1 MPRTL
6 KNNKSRKGGSSTHET
21 NNGKLNPKFSFYQI
35 PSVLKDTIL
44 KVNAIESLLIDKNI
58 LKKNDL
64 ISEIK
69 KFKSIPNL
77 ETTPISPKPIK
88 PEEVKPHKDSEES
101 KLHKDSEKVNTD
113 KDSEEVTTDK
123 DSEEDLAAPI
133 DKKEELKS
141 DDDDDDA
148 KKGGGRRRKKKRKK
162 TQKKR

>member
-1 MPRTL
+1 MGPRTL

-101 KLHKDSEKVNTD
+101 KLD

-148 KKGGGRRRKKKRKK
+148 KKGGGRRRKKKEKK
-162 TQKKR
+162 LKK

>member
-1 MPRTL
+1 MGPRTL

-101 KLHKDSEKVNTD
+101 K
-113 KDSEEVTTDK
+113 TDK

-148 KKGGGRRRKKKRKK
+148 
-162 TQKKR
+162 